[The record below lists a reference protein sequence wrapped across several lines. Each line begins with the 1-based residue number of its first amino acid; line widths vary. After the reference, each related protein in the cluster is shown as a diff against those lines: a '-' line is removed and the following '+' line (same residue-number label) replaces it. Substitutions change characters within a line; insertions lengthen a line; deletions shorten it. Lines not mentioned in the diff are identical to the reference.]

1 MEIVRP
7 IVQECFIPA
16 QYTSSPEIIKNCL
29 KDVLNE
35 GIMVT
40 QVSAP
45 VETEDMTKKQRETI
59 IKNHMEQ
66 FTTKYYESDNRWHS
80 FLPDESHP
88 RKMKPIAKRKWEDM
102 EKVIVDYYQA
112 QEETEKRKKMTLRTF
127 YPEWFDYKWQDTNNS
142 SYMHKIASD
151 WKRFYEDDPIVD
163 RPIMELTTLELKN
176 WARNKIISC
185 KLSKK
190 IYYNMAVIIRQ
201 SLDYLVE
208 LGELPSNP
216 YSNFKI
222 KASLFTPVVEKE
234 PEYEVFSELEEQ
246 QIKEYA
252 LQDFE
257 RNTELTTALAV
268 VLNFSLGLRVG
279 ELVALKWKDL
289 KEPYLHIRRMEQKQY
304 EQNPDGSWHYHIEVV
319 EHTKSDAG
327 YRTIYVVS
335 SALELF
341 TKIKEYNLQRGFSC
355 EAEDYI
361 FIYRGSRITS
371 QAIDKKYE
379 RYCKEL
385 GFVKKGNHKTRKTC
399 LTKIADNPNI
409 NLKDAMQFSGH
420 RDIQTYIKHYCFSR
434 YSDEQ
439 KRNELEKTLNV

>member
-1 MEIVRP
+1 M
-7 IVQECFIPA
+7 
-16 QYTSSPEIIKNCL
+16 
-29 KDVLNE
+29 
-35 GIMVT
+35 
-40 QVSAP
+40 
-45 VETEDMTKKQRETI
+45 
-59 IKNHMEQ
+59 
-66 FTTKYYESDNRWHS
+66 
-80 FLPDESHP
+80 
-88 RKMKPIAKRKWEDM
+88 
-102 EKVIVDYYQA
+102 
-112 QEETEKRKKMTLRTF
+112 
-127 YPEWFDYKWQDTNNS
+127 
-142 SYMHKIASD
+142 
-151 WKRFYEDDPIVD
+151 
-163 RPIMELTTLELKN
+163 
-176 WARNKIISC
+176 
-185 KLSKK
+185 
-190 IYYNMAVIIRQ
+190 
-201 SLDYLVE
+201 
-208 LGELPSNP
+208 
-216 YSNFKI
+216 
-222 KASLFTPVVEKE
+222 
-234 PEYEVFSELEEQ
+234 
-246 QIKEYA
+246 
-252 LQDFE
+252 
-257 RNTELTTALAV
+257 

-289 KEPYLHIRRMEQKQY
+289 KGAYLHIRRMEQKQY

-341 TKIKEYNLQRGFSC
+341 TRIKEYNLQRGFSC
-355 EAEDYI
+355 GAEDYI

>member
-45 VETEDMTKKQRETI
+45 VETEDMTKKQRENI
-59 IKNHMEQ
+59 IKKHMEQ

-88 RKMKPIAKRKWEDM
+88 RKMKPIAKRKWEDL

-112 QEETEKRKKMTLRTF
+112 QEESEKRKKMTLRTF
-127 YPEWFDYKWQDTNNS
+127 YPEWFDYKWQATNNS

-163 RPIMELTTLELKN
+163 RPILELTTLELKT
-176 WARNKIISC
+176 WARNKIITC

-216 YSNFKI
+216 YANFKI

-234 PEYEVFSELEEQ
+234 PEYEVFNELEEQ

-341 TKIKEYNLQRGFSC
+341 SKIKEYNLQRGFSC
-355 EAEDYI
+355 EPEDYI
-361 FIYRGSRITS
+361 FLYRGNRITS

-420 RDIQTYIKHYCFSR
+420 RDIKTYIKHYCFSR
-434 YSDEQ
+434 YSDEH